1 MYKHFQ
7 LFHDKRVQG
16 FKVRD
21 MVSAWEK
28 IVGNLDF
35 EEYSNFIRGST
46 EAAVRSC
53 SNINSEKNATV
64 RVLLL

>member
-7 LFHDKRVQG
+7 LFHDKRVKG

-28 IVGNLDF
+28 IAGNLDF
-35 EEYSNFIRGST
+35 VKYSNFITGST

-53 SNINSEKNATV
+53 SNINSEKNTTV
-64 RVLLL
+64 GVLLL

>member
-1 MYKHFQ
+1 MYKNFQ
-7 LFHDKRVQG
+7 LFHDKRIQG

-28 IVGNLDF
+28 IVGNLVF
-35 EEYSNFIRGST
+35 VEYSNFIRGRT

-53 SNINSEKNATV
+53 SNINSEKNTTV
-64 RVLLL
+64 GVLLL